1 MLLKLNLFPYLRF
14 SICADGICL
23 QWSFGV
29 TVWEIFTC
37 GNAPYRGI
45 PVIYLLDV
53 IKGGK
58 RLGKPENEA
67 CQDEV

>member
-1 MLLKLNLFPYLRF
+1 MLLKLNLFQNLRF

-23 QWSFGV
+23 QWSFG
-29 TVWEIFTC
+29 EIFTC
-37 GNAPYRGI
+37 GNTPYLGI

-67 CQDEV
+67 Y

>member
-1 MLLKLNLFPYLRF
+1 M
-14 SICADGICL
+14 
-23 QWSFGV
+23 
-29 TVWEIFTC
+29 WEIFTC

-53 IKGGK
+53 IKGGT

-67 CQDEV
+67 CQDEM